1 VGLPAT
7 SSANPRT
14 VLVVEDEREV
24 CELACE
30 FLTASG
36 YRVLTAQDGWEALE
50 TAKRLGKSIQAVLAD
65 MIMPKMGTGYLEQS
79 DANGA
84 LPKVPSSCK
93 SLFRAKLWSRKLLR
107 L

>member
-1 VGLPAT
+1 M
-7 SSANPRT
+7 
-14 VLVVEDEREV
+14 LVVEDEREV

-30 FLTASG
+30 FLTAAG

-65 MIMPKMGTGYLEQS
+65 MVMPKMWTGYLEQS

-84 LPKVPSSCK
+84 LSKVPSSCK
-93 SLFRAKLWSRKLLR
+93 NLFPGTRWFARSLR